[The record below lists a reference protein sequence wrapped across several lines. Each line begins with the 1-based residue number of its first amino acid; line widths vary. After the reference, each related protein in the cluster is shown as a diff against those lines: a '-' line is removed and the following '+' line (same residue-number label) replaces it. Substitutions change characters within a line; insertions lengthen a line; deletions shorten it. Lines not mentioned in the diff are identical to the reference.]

1 MSMKTERLQVLIEAT
16 QRERLEQ
23 TATARGVSVAALV
36 RDAIDV
42 VYPPRAASREAAA
55 AAILDVAPMDVPDV
69 ADLRAE
75 LDRMRG
81 GE

>member
-1 MSMKTERLQVLIEAT
+1 M
-16 QRERLEQ
+16 
-23 TATARGVSVAALV
+23 SVAALV

-42 VYPPRAASREAAA
+42 VYPPRAQTRAAAA
-55 AAILDVAPMDVPDV
+55 AAILDAPPMAVPEV

-75 LDRMRG
+75 LDRLRG

>member
-1 MSMKTERLQVLIEAT
+1 MLIETA

-23 TATARGVSVAALV
+23 TASARGVSVAALV

-42 VYPPRAASREAAA
+42 VYPPRAQTRRAAA
-55 AAILDVAPMDVPDV
+55 AAILDADPMDVPDV
-69 ADLRAE
+69 EGLRAE
-75 LDRMRG
+75 LDRLRG